1 MQWAALL
8 RILTDQIILL
18 LLGGNSI
25 FIEVVCDLG
34 YDNLSFSDRNL
45 SQEMKY
51 RLFKV
56 RYNLIRIKT

>member
-1 MQWAALL
+1 MHRAALL

-18 LLGGNSI
+18 LLGGKSI

-51 RLFKV
+51 RWF
-56 RYNLIRIKT
+56 